1 MSPTAGRTTAR
12 SARPAP
18 DRTAGGVTQGAAGQA
33 LDRGKVSASQLAL
46 LFITSR
52 AIPPA
57 VTMVTVSQAKN
68 DAWIAELLA
77 PVAAC
82 GILALV
88 LAVAVRFPGEGLIE
102 YTGKLFGPVLGK
114 ALGLMY
120 LVFFVHIAAYEA
132 RQFGDIMTSI
142 IPETPLMVFI
152 GSILFVAAVIA
163 RGGVE
168 TLGRFGEMA
177 FPISLG
183 SAFLVFL
190 LSAPKIELVNLL
202 PVMEEGVSPV
212 LRGASLAL
220 VQYAELL
227 PLAVLF
233 PFVNRRNE
241 VAKYM
246 TGYIFCSGVAI
257 AALAVAALGIYGSL
271 VGDLRF
277 PGYYL
282 ARSVNL
288 ANIVQR
294 LEGLALAIWLLGFI
308 VKISIFLYVTCLG
321 LGQLLATPGYKPF
334 AFPLAL
340 MVAVLSVAVGENIFE
355 LSEFFRPAVV
365 LPYALLF
372 QVGLPLLTLAVA
384 SAKGF
389 KPQPIPHGDE
399 SV

>member
-1 MSPTAGRTTAR
+1 MGGR
-12 SARPAP
+12 SARAA
-18 DRTAGGVTQGAAGQA
+18 TGKGAGGATERS

-57 VTMVTVSQAKN
+57 VTMATISQAKN
-68 DAWIAELLA
+68 DAWMAELLA
-77 PVAAC
+77 PIAAC
-82 GILALV
+82 GLLALV
-88 LAVAVRFPGEGLIE
+88 LAVAVRFPDEGLIE
-102 YTGKLFGPVLGK
+102 YTGKLFGPFFGRV
-114 ALGLMY
+114 LGLMY
-120 LVFFVHIAAYEA
+120 LGFFLHIAAYET

-152 GSILFVAAVIA
+152 GSILFVTAVIA

-190 LSAPKIELVNLL
+190 LSSPRIELVNLL
-202 PVMEEGVSPV
+202 PIMEEGVTPV
-212 LRGASLAL
+212 LRGTSLAL
-220 VQYAELL
+220 VQYSELL
-227 PLAVLF
+227 PLTVLF
-233 PFVNRRNE
+233 PFVNRRRE

-246 TGYIFCSGVAI
+246 TGYIFCSGFAI
-257 AALAVAALGIYGSL
+257 AALAVATLGIYGSL
-271 VGDLRF
+271 VAHLRF

-288 ANIVQR
+288 ANFVQR
-294 LEGLALAIWLLGFI
+294 LEGLALAIWLLGYI
-308 VKISIFLYVTCLG
+308 VRISIFLYVTCLG
-321 LGQLLATPGYKPF
+321 LAQLLRTPGYKPF
-334 AFPLAL
+334 VFPVSL
-340 MVAVLSVAVGENIFE
+340 MVAVFSVAVGENIFE
-355 LSEFFRPAVV
+355 LSEYFRPEVV

-372 QVGLPLLTLAVA
+372 QAGLPLLTLAVA
-384 SAKGF
+384 SAKGHR
-389 KPQPIPHGDE
+389 PQPIPHGDE